1 MSPIDRNHEAVPPEQ
16 ARSLDALIASHTDT
30 SIDEAQADRLLSF
43 LTEGMEV
50 ADAAQGWSAKTSPT
64 LVAVVGLGLGFA
76 AAALF
81 YFLWSPGMTRPE
93 ESPVTIVSASPEAAS
108 PVPGASSAI
117 RVRGVSKKSRK
128 PVDRDR
134 MVMAAWQGQWM
145 PDLQLSDL
153 RQATREACAAACP
166 WPLSDGAR
174 WSGSAQFSQ
183 PGWTMRPV
191 DTGAN
196 LEHAT
201 MLRSQGLGSNR
212 EGSNREGSNGQR
224 VVMATRWLLRRVA
237 DGALP
242 MSELHVPG
250 RVLIASRG
258 RLRQRLVELF
268 RSSVLAGGVGD
279 GSGLRLERLAWMR
292 GQEIPAQTVELLA
305 AVGVEASIKRLA
317 RMDAGIHGR
326 IVQQALST
334 AIACRDARSLGFLV
348 DFLVLAHRR
357 QPDSDGIRMAP
368 LVDLQGTLWKH
379 FVEIVSRQAT
389 HRARYPDRLFLES
402 LRAHLISRT

>member
-1 MSPIDRNHEAVPPEQ
+1 MDRNHEVVPPEQ

-30 SIDEAQADRLLSF
+30 SIEEAQADRLLSF

-50 ADAAQGWSAKTSPT
+50 ADAAQGWPAKTSPT
-64 LVAVVGLGLGFA
+64 LVAVSGLGLGLA
-76 AAALF
+76 AAAVL

-93 ESPVTIVSASPEAAS
+93 ESPVTIVSAPSGAVSLGAVS

-117 RVRGVSKKSRK
+117 RVRGVFKKSRK

-166 WPLSDGAR
+166 WPLSDKAR
-174 WSGSAQFSQ
+174 FSEIA
-183 PGWTMRPV
+183 WAMRQVDAGKHLLPV
-191 DTGAN
+191 QI
-196 LEHAT
+196 
-201 MLRSQGLGSNR
+201 LRPQGLWSTG
-212 EGSNREGSNGQR
+212 EGSNGER
-224 VVMATRWLLRRVA
+224 VLMATRWLLRRVA

-268 RSSVLAGGVGD
+268 RSSVLGGGVGD

-292 GQEIPAQTVELLA
+292 GQEIPAQTAELLA
-305 AVGVEASIKRLA
+305 AIGVEASIKRLA

-326 IVQQALST
+326 IVEQALST

-368 LVDLQGTLWKH
+368 LVDLQGALWKH

>member
-1 MSPIDRNHEAVPPEQ
+1 MDRNHKAVPPEQ

-30 SIDEAQADRLLSF
+30 SIEEAQADRLLSF

-50 ADAAQGWSAKTSPT
+50 ADAAQGSSAKTGPT
-64 LVAVVGLGLGFA
+64 LLAVVGLGLGFA

-81 YFLWSPGMTRPE
+81 YFLWSPGME
-93 ESPVTIVSASPEAAS
+93 
-108 PVPGASSAI
+108 ASSAI
-117 RVRGVSKKSRK
+117 RVRGAFKKNRK

-153 RQATREACAAACP
+153 RQATREACAAARP
-166 WPLSDGAR
+166 WPLSEKTRFPETA
-174 WSGSAQFSQ
+174 WA
-183 PGWTMRPV
+183 MRQVNVGKHPL
-191 DTGAN
+191 A
-196 LEHAT
+196 AT
-201 MLRSQGLGSNR
+201 MLRPQGIRSN
-212 EGSNREGSNGQR
+212 GEGSNGER

-242 MSELHVPG
+242 LTELHVPG

-268 RSSVLAGGVGD
+268 RSSVHGGDVGD

-292 GQEIPAQTVELLA
+292 GQEIPTQTAELLA
-305 AVGVEASIKRLA
+305 AVGVEASIKRLV

-334 AIACRDARSLGFLV
+334 ASACRDARSLVFLV

-368 LVDLQGTLWKH
+368 LVDLQGALWKH

-402 LRAHLISRT
+402 LRDHLISRT